1 MNNENPT
8 TSLEQRPIRRSLCGA
23 LRDETHWKCLILT
36 LLMYG
41 SLAVVLWCKLTLVEV
56 VAYTYKGMA
65 VKLEDSPCEDGY
77 MYIPIAFLVLLYL
90 VYLVECWYSEI
101 RIEIYYKEDTDTVY
115 DRIRR
120 IREAYPVVWWRAIS
134 YHYNRHTRQVT
145 RYRHGDT
152 YTTTQE
158 YYERINTHSAAGAF
172 DFTECGVKD
181 VSKHLLCLEDYPI
194 TRVTFTKNFMFLNE
208 EAEYDYLSQR
218 ARFFSE
224 NDGRDEN
231 METREGLSLTDVEFT
246 DEMVSYAFSN
256 KLPWYFS
263 LTVFWTLSLCLLSWP
278 YRLIVSYKTA
288 LVDYQ
293 IEKLFGTNFASGMVT
308 IDTWNGET
316 MQLTRVSTADSDRS
330 LESMIRGNRHVVP
343 SYSEALLMDLANGNC
358 RRPGQTP
365 NGTLTTSR
373 SFGASD
379 GLLSNG
385 RLTVNGR
392 SGRTSSISSAHRL
405 SATSPLLGGP
415 LGAFGRAYRSIVG
428 ISQIPLKDRISTGTN
443 GHVPSNMQLIPSATG
458 SGSMH
463 QLSNGNAK
471 PIENGTTPN
480 GITGGIRSSGAGIQS
495 PNGDVRH
502 TTSFTDETD
511 VRTRKNSCSGDGQ
524 KIGPNKSRKRP
535 TSLPLCLGNRML
547 GSGDRGSDGEHQRTV
562 QSCLVVDSKGVRTV
576 LCHQQGPHHHPP
588 AARATAIPETPTA
601 FSRANIPV
609 TPGCSPPAY
618 EVAIEMQVPS
628 QESASNESHRG
639 SRPKTA
645 SAASGVSTSGGPAST
660 SGDQTSEGQ
669 TSGGQ
674 DESMNIETSL

>member
-1 MNNENPT
+1 
-8 TSLEQRPIRRSLCGA
+8 
-23 LRDETHWKCLILT
+23 
-36 LLMYG
+36 MYG

-56 VAYTYKGMA
+56 VAYTYKGLA
-65 VKLEDSPCEDGY
+65 VTLEDSPCEDGY

-101 RIEIYYKEDTDTVY
+101 RIEIYYKEETDTVY

-181 VSKHLLCLEDYPI
+181 VSKHLLCLEDHPI

-278 YRLIVSYKTA
+278 YRLLVSYKTA

-316 MQLTRVSTADSDRS
+316 MQITRVSTADSDRS

-343 SYSEALLMDLANGNC
+343 SYSEALLMDIANGNC
-358 RRPGQTP
+358 PRPGMTP
-365 NGTLTTSR
+365 NGTLNASSR
-373 SFGASD
+373 SIGGSD
-379 GLLSNG
+379 GLLNNG

-392 SGRTSSISSAHRL
+392 SGRTSSITSAHRL

-428 ISQIPLKDRISTGTN
+428 ISQIPLKDRVNTGAN
-443 GHVPSNMQLIPSATG
+443 GHVPSNMQLIPSVTG

-471 PIENGTTPN
+471 PIENGGTPN
-480 GITGGIRSSGAGIQS
+480 GFAGGIRARGEGLQS

-524 KIGPNKSRKRP
+524 KTGPNKSRKRP
-535 TSLPLCLGNRML
+535 TSLPLCLGNRMA
-547 GSGDRGSDGEHQRTV
+547 SVGDRGNDGEQRTV
-562 QSCLVVDSKGVRTV
+562 QSCLVVDSRGVRTV

-588 AARATAIPETPTA
+588 APHAPSTTATIPEPQTA
-601 FSRANIPV
+601 STHNDIPV

-628 QESASNESHRG
+628 QDSSSNEPRRG
-639 SRPKTA
+639 LRA
-645 SAASGVSTSGGPAST
+645 SSSTGTSGGRVST
-660 SGDQTSEGQ
+660 TGDQP
-669 TSGGQ
+669 SGGQ
-674 DESMNIETSL
+674 MSEVEDGTMNLETSL

>member
-1 MNNENPT
+1 MMFAYYTNLLV
-8 TSLEQRPIRRSLCGA
+8 SLSYFSFSLCSQQRPLKRTLCGA

-56 VAYTYKGMA
+56 VAYTFKGMA
-65 VKLEDSPCEDGY
+65 VKLKDSPCEDGY

-101 RIEIYYKEDTDTVY
+101 RIELYYKEETDTVY

-181 VSKHLLCLEDYPI
+181 VSKHLSTLEDHAI

-246 DEMVSYAFSN
+246 DEMISYAFSN

-263 LTVFWTLSLCLLSWP
+263 LSVFWTLSFCLLSWP
-278 YRLIVSYKTA
+278 YRLLVSYKTA

-293 IEKLFGTNFASGMVT
+293 IEKLFGTNFAGGMIT
-308 IDTWNGET
+308 IDTWNGES
-316 MQLTRVSTADSDRS
+316 MQLTRVSTAESERS

-343 SYSEALLMDLANGNC
+343 SYSEAVLMDLANGNC
-358 RRPGQTP
+358 QRSAGRARSGSL
-365 NGTLTTSR
+365 NASSR
-373 SFGASD
+373 TIGGSD

-385 RLTVNGR
+385 RLTVTANGR
-392 SGRTSSISSAHRL
+392 SSTGRTSSVSSAHRL
-405 SATSPLLGGP
+405 SATSPLLGGT

-428 ISQIPLKDRISTGTN
+428 ISQMPIKDLVIGSN
-443 GHVPSNMQLIPSATG
+443 GHVPSNMQLIPSSYG
-458 SGSMH
+458 SSSMH
-463 QLSNGNAK
+463 QLNNGTAK
-471 PIENGTTPN
+471 PFANGTAN
-480 GITGGIRSSGAGIQS
+480 GVAGVES
-495 PNGDVRH
+495 MNGDVRH
-502 TTSFTDETD
+502 TSNEDSD
-511 VRTRKNSCSGDGQ
+511 VRTRKNSCSNDGQ
-524 KIGPNKSRKRP
+524 KAATYKSRKRP
-535 TSLPLCLGNRML
+535 TSLPLCLGNHILAVSDR
-547 GSGDRGSDGEHQRTV
+547 SGLDTDQQRGV
-562 QSCLVVDSKGVRTV
+562 QSCLVADSDGVRTV
-576 LCHQQGPHHHPP
+576 VCNIQGPHQHT
-588 AARATAIPETPTA
+588 AGATAPSGPTH
-601 FSRANIPV
+601 STDVPV
-609 TPGCSPPAY
+609 TPGCLPPAY
-618 EVAIEMQVPS
+618 EIAIEMQVPPQQPIVNQRSS
-628 QESASNESHRG
+628 Q
-639 SRPKTA
+639 
-645 SAASGVSTSGGPAST
+645 AA
-660 SGDQTSEGQ
+660 
-669 TSGGQ
+669 GQ
-674 DESMNIETSL
+674 DLNMETSL